1 MKIQKP
7 RLVVIIGSVT
17 TGVLCYVIQLFSTFN
32 KSSFQGQWILIS
44 LLLSLSS
51 YFIFS
56 YLFKKFILNRL
67 NLIMKTMYS
76 SSKESSSNLENKS
89 TNDLLEDMEEK
100 IEHWESEKLK
110 EIDKLKEQEA
120 FRREFLGNLSHE
132 LKTPIFSIQGYILTL
147 LEGGLED
154 QEVNKLF
161 LERASKATERMVSI
175 IADLDQITKIEADSF
190 KLDIRPI
197 DIVELVKEV
206 FESLDLK
213 AKEKNITLKLEKD
226 YNSVFVDADKN
237 KIAQVL
243 TNLIGNSIFYGT
255 PNGKTVISIS
265 NVDDLVLISVQDNG
279 LGIEEVHLSRL
290 FERFYRVEK
299 SRNRNEGGSGLGLA
313 IVKHLL
319 EAHGQSITVK
329 SKVGMGSTFSFGLS
343 KSKST
348 ASSLLSSRGIPIK

>member
-1 MKIQKP
+1 MIVKN
-7 RLVVIIGSVT
+7 V
-17 TGVLCYVIQLFSTFN
+17 YST
-32 KSSFQGQWILIS
+32 
-44 LLLSLSS
+44 
-51 YFIFS
+51 
-56 YLFKKFILNRL
+56 
-67 NLIMKTMYS
+67 
-76 SSKESSSNLENKS
+76 SKEKS
-89 TNDLLEDMEEK
+89 LNQLNNSADDLLEDMELEIQNWENEK
-100 IEHWESEKLK
+100 SK

-161 LERASKATERMVSI
+161 LERASKATDRMVSI

-190 KLDIRPI
+190 KLDIRPF
-197 DIVELVKEV
+197 DIVELIKDV

-213 AKEKNITLKLEKD
+213 AKEKNIELLFEKD
-226 YNSVFVDADKN
+226 YNSILVDADKN

-243 TNLIGNSIFYGT
+243 TNLIGNSIFYGNQ
-255 PNGKTVISIS
+255 NGKTLISIS
-265 NVDDLVLISVQDNG
+265 GVDDLILVSVVDNG
-279 LGIEEVHLSRL
+279 LGIEEVHLNRL

-329 SKVGMGSTFSFGLS
+329 SKVGKGSTFSFGLN
-343 KSKST
+343 KSKS
-348 ASSLLSSRGIPIK
+348 SSGVLLSSRGIPI

>member
-7 RLVVIIGSVT
+7 RLVVIIGSVA
-17 TGVLCYVIQLFSTFN
+17 TGVLYYVIQVISTFN
-32 KSSFQGQWILIS
+32 KPSFQGQWILIS

-76 SSKESSSNLENKS
+76 SSKESSSNIENKS
-89 TNDLLEDMEEK
+89 TNDLLKDMEEE

-110 EIDKLKEQEA
+110 EIDKLREQEA

-175 IADLDQITKIEADSF
+175 IADLDQITKIEVDSF

-226 YNSVFVDADKN
+226 YNSVVVDADKN

-243 TNLIGNSIFYGT
+243 TNLIGNSIFYG
-255 PNGKTVISIS
+255 NQDGQTVVSIS
-265 NVDDLVLISVQDNG
+265 NVDNLIIVSVEDNG
-279 LGIEEVHLSRL
+279 LGIEEIHLNRL

-319 EAHGQSITVK
+319 EAHGQSIAVK
-329 SKVGMGSTFSFGLS
+329 SEVGIGSTFSFGLT

>member
-7 RLVVIIGSVT
+7 STLVLIGSIVIGALSYLIQFLANINQATSHT
-17 TGVLCYVIQLFSTFN
+17 T
-32 KSSFQGQWILIS
+32 WILVS
-44 LLLSLSS
+44 LLVSLLT
-51 YFIFS
+51 YFIFGYS
-56 YLFKKFILNRL
+56 FKNFILNRL
-67 NLIMKTMYS
+67 NLIVKNVYS
-76 SSKESSSNLENKS
+76 TSKEKS
-89 TNDLLEDMEEK
+89 LNQLNNSADDLLEDMELEIQNWENEK
-100 IEHWESEKLK
+100 SK

-161 LERASKATERMVSI
+161 LERASKATDRMVSI

-190 KLDIRPI
+190 KLDIRPF
-197 DIVELVKEV
+197 DIVELIKEV

-213 AKEKNITLKLEKD
+213 AKEKNIELLFEKD
-226 YNSVFVDADKN
+226 YNSILVDADKN

-243 TNLIGNSIFYGT
+243 TNLIGNSIFYGNQ
-255 PNGKTVISIS
+255 NGKTLISIS
-265 NVDDLVLISVQDNG
+265 GVDDLILVSVVDNG
-279 LGIEEVHLSRL
+279 LGIEEVHLNRL

-329 SKVGMGSTFSFGLS
+329 SKVGKGSTFSFGLN
-343 KSKST
+343 KSKS
-348 ASSLLSSRGIPIK
+348 SSGVLLSSRGIPI

>member
-7 RLVVIIGSVT
+7 RLAVVFGSFI
-17 TGVLCYVIQLFSTFN
+17 TGGLCYVIQFISNLNQPPFHV
-32 KSSFQGQWILIS
+32 KWI
-44 LLLSLSS
+44 LLSLSVS
-51 YFIFS
+51 FFTFLIFN
-56 YLFKKFILNRL
+56 YLYKRIILQRL
-67 NLIMKTMYS
+67 NLIVKNVYS
-76 SSKESSSNLENKS
+76 TNKENSESLNNKSSDELLENME
-89 TNDLLEDMEEK
+89 LE
-100 IEHWESEKLK
+100 IEQWESEKIK

-132 LKTPIFSIQGYILTL
+132 LKTPVFSIQGYILTL

-161 LERASKATERMVSI
+161 LERASKATERMASI
-175 IADLDQITKIEADSF
+175 ISDLDQITKIEADSLR
-190 KLDIRPI
+190 LDIRPF
-197 DIVELVKEV
+197 DIVELVKDT

-213 AKEKNITLKLEKD
+213 AKEKNIALTLENEYSAIL
-226 YNSVFVDADKN
+226 VDADKN

-243 TNLIGNSIFYGT
+243 TNLIGNSIFYGNQ
-255 PNGKTVISIS
+255 NGKTAISIS

-279 LGIEEVHLSRL
+279 LGIEDVHLNRL

-329 SKVGMGSTFSFGLS
+329 SEVGKGSTFSFGLN

-348 ASSLLSSRGIPIK
+348 ASSLLSSRGVPIK

>member
-7 RLVVIIGSVT
+7 STLVLIGSIVT
-17 TGVLCYVIQLFSTFN
+17 GGLCYLIQFLANINQATSHII
-32 KSSFQGQWILIS
+32 WILVSFLVS
-44 LLLSLSS
+44 LLT
-51 YFIFS
+51 YFIFG
-56 YLFKKFILNRL
+56 YFFKNFILNRL
-67 NLIMKTMYS
+67 NLIVKNVYS
-76 SSKESSSNLENKS
+76 TSKEKS
-89 TNDLLEDMEEK
+89 LNQLNNSADDLLEDMELEIQNWENEK
-100 IEHWESEKLK
+100 SR

-161 LERASKATERMVSI
+161 LERASKATDRMVSI

-190 KLDIRPI
+190 KLEIRPF
-197 DIVELVKEV
+197 DIVELIKDV
-206 FESLDLK
+206 FESFDLK
-213 AKEKNITLKLEKD
+213 AKEKNIELLFEKD
-226 YNSVFVDADKN
+226 YNSVLVDADKN

-243 TNLIGNSIFYGT
+243 TNLIGNSIFYGNQ
-255 PNGKTVISIS
+255 NGKTLISIS
-265 NVDDLVLISVQDNG
+265 GVDDLILVSVEDNG
-279 LGIEEVHLSRL
+279 LGIEDVHLNRL

-329 SKVGMGSTFSFGLS
+329 SKVGKGSTFSFGLN
-343 KSKST
+343 KSKSN
-348 ASSLLSSRGIPIK
+348 SSVLLSSRGIPI

>member
-1 MKIQKP
+1 MKN
-7 RLVVIIGSVT
+7 V
-17 TGVLCYVIQLFSTFN
+17 YSTNKENSESLNN
-32 KSSFQGQWILIS
+32 KSSDEL
-44 LLLSLSS
+44 
-51 YFIFS
+51 
-56 YLFKKFILNRL
+56 
-67 NLIMKTMYS
+67 
-76 SSKESSSNLENKS
+76 LENME
-89 TNDLLEDMEEK
+89 LE
-100 IEHWESEKLK
+100 IEQWESEKKK

-132 LKTPIFSIQGYILTL
+132 LKTPVFSIQGYILTL
-147 LEGGLED
+147 LEGGLDD

-161 LERASKATERMVSI
+161 LERASKATERMASI
-175 IADLDQITKIEADSF
+175 ISDLDQITKIEADSL
-190 KLDIRPI
+190 KLDIRPF
-197 DIVELVKEV
+197 DIVDLVKDT

-213 AKEKNITLKLEKD
+213 AKEKNIALTLEND
-226 YNSVFVDADKN
+226 YSPIVVDADKN

-243 TNLIGNSIFYGT
+243 TNLIGNSIFYGNQ
-255 PNGKTVISIS
+255 NGKTVISIS
-265 NVDDLVLISVQDNG
+265 YVDDLVLISVQDNG

-329 SKVGMGSTFSFGLS
+329 SKVGKGSTFSFGLS

-348 ASSLLSSRGIPIK
+348 VGSLLSSRGIPIK

>member
-1 MKIQKP
+1 LIVKN
-7 RLVVIIGSVT
+7 V
-17 TGVLCYVIQLFSTFN
+17 YST
-32 KSSFQGQWILIS
+32 
-44 LLLSLSS
+44 
-51 YFIFS
+51 
-56 YLFKKFILNRL
+56 
-67 NLIMKTMYS
+67 
-76 SSKESSSNLENKS
+76 SKEKS
-89 TNDLLEDMEEK
+89 LNQLNNSADDLLEDMELEIQNWENEK
-100 IEHWESEKLK
+100 SR

-161 LERASKATERMVSI
+161 LERASKATDRMVSI

-190 KLDIRPI
+190 KLEIRPF
-197 DIVELVKEV
+197 DIVELIKDV
-206 FESLDLK
+206 FESFDLK
-213 AKEKNITLKLEKD
+213 AKEKNIELLFEKD
-226 YNSVFVDADKN
+226 YNSILVDADKN

-243 TNLIGNSIFYGT
+243 TNLIGNSIFYGNQ
-255 PNGKTVISIS
+255 NGKTLISIS
-265 NVDDLVLISVQDNG
+265 GVDDLILVSVEDNG
-279 LGIEEVHLSRL
+279 LGIEEVHLNRL

-329 SKVGMGSTFSFGLS
+329 SKVGKGSTFSFGFI
-343 KSKST
+343 KSI
-348 ASSLLSSRGIPIK
+348 SSSGVLLSSRGIPI

>member
-1 MKIQKP
+1 MKFQKP
-7 RLVVIIGSVT
+7 RLAVVFGSFI
-17 TGVLCYVIQLFSTFN
+17 TGGLCYIIQFISNLNQPAFHV
-32 KSSFQGQWILIS
+32 KWI
-44 LLLSLSS
+44 LLSLSVS
-51 YFIFS
+51 FFTFLIFN
-56 YLFKKFILNRL
+56 YLFKRIILQRL
-67 NLIMKTMYS
+67 NLIVKNVYS
-76 SSKESSSNLENKS
+76 TNKENSESLNNKSSDELLENME
-89 TNDLLEDMEEK
+89 LE
-100 IEHWESEKLK
+100 IEQWESEKIK

-132 LKTPIFSIQGYILTL
+132 LKTPVFSIQGYILTL
-147 LEGGLED
+147 LEGGLDD

-161 LERASKATERMVSI
+161 LERASKATERMASI
-175 IADLDQITKIEADSF
+175 ISDLDQITKIEADSL
-190 KLDIRPI
+190 KLDIRPF
-197 DIVELVKEV
+197 DIVDLVKDT

-213 AKEKNITLKLEKD
+213 AKEKNIALTLEND
-226 YNSVFVDADKN
+226 YSPIVVDADKN

-243 TNLIGNSIFYGT
+243 TNLIGNSIFYGNQ
-255 PNGKTVISIS
+255 NGKTVISIS

-329 SKVGMGSTFSFGLS
+329 SKVGKGSTFSFGLS

-348 ASSLLSSRGIPIK
+348 VGSLLSSRGIPIK

>member
-7 RLVVIIGSVT
+7 STLVLIGSIVI
-17 TGVLCYVIQLFSTFN
+17 GALCYLIQFLANINQATSHTT
-32 KSSFQGQWILIS
+32 WILVS
-44 LLLSLSS
+44 LLVSLLT
-51 YFIFS
+51 YFIFGYS
-56 YLFKKFILNRL
+56 FKNFILNRL
-67 NLIMKTMYS
+67 NLIVKNVYS
-76 SSKESSSNLENKS
+76 TSKEKS
-89 TNDLLEDMEEK
+89 LNQLNNSADDLLEDMELEIQNWENEK
-100 IEHWESEKLK
+100 SK

-161 LERASKATERMVSI
+161 LERASKATDRMVSI

-190 KLDIRPI
+190 KLDIRPF
-197 DIVELVKEV
+197 DIVELIKEV

-213 AKEKNITLKLEKD
+213 AKEKNIELLFEKD
-226 YNSVFVDADKN
+226 YNSVLVDADKN

-243 TNLIGNSIFYGT
+243 TNLIGNSIFYGNQ
-255 PNGKTVISIS
+255 NGKTLISIS
-265 NVDDLVLISVQDNG
+265 GVDDLILVSVVDNG
-279 LGIEEVHLSRL
+279 LGIEEVHLNRL

-329 SKVGMGSTFSFGLS
+329 SKVGKGSTFSFGLN
-343 KSKST
+343 KSKS
-348 ASSLLSSRGIPIK
+348 SSGVLLSSRGIPI

>member
-1 MKIQKP
+1 LIVKN
-7 RLVVIIGSVT
+7 V
-17 TGVLCYVIQLFSTFN
+17 YST
-32 KSSFQGQWILIS
+32 
-44 LLLSLSS
+44 
-51 YFIFS
+51 
-56 YLFKKFILNRL
+56 
-67 NLIMKTMYS
+67 
-76 SSKESSSNLENKS
+76 SKEKS
-89 TNDLLEDMEEK
+89 LNQLNNSADDLLEDMELEIQNWENEK
-100 IEHWESEKLK
+100 SK

-161 LERASKATERMVSI
+161 LERASKATDRMVSI

-190 KLDIRPI
+190 KLDIRPF
-197 DIVELVKEV
+197 DIVELIKEV

-213 AKEKNITLKLEKD
+213 AKEKNIELLFEKD
-226 YNSVFVDADKN
+226 YNSVLVDADKN

-243 TNLIGNSIFYGT
+243 TNLIGNSIFYGNQ
-255 PNGKTVISIS
+255 NGKTLISIS
-265 NVDDLVLISVQDNG
+265 GVDDLILVSVVDNG
-279 LGIEEVHLSRL
+279 LGIEEVHLNRL

-329 SKVGMGSTFSFGLS
+329 SKVGKGSTFSFGLN
-343 KSKST
+343 KSKS
-348 ASSLLSSRGIPIK
+348 SSGVLLSSRGIPI

>member
-1 MKIQKP
+1 MIVKN
-7 RLVVIIGSVT
+7 V
-17 TGVLCYVIQLFSTFN
+17 YST
-32 KSSFQGQWILIS
+32 
-44 LLLSLSS
+44 
-51 YFIFS
+51 
-56 YLFKKFILNRL
+56 
-67 NLIMKTMYS
+67 
-76 SSKESSSNLENKS
+76 SKEKS
-89 TNDLLEDMEEK
+89 LNQLNNSADDLLEDMELEIQNWENEK
-100 IEHWESEKLK
+100 SK

-161 LERASKATERMVSI
+161 LERASKATDRMVSI

-190 KLDIRPI
+190 KLDIRPF
-197 DIVELVKEV
+197 DIVELIKEV

-213 AKEKNITLKLEKD
+213 AKEKNIELLFEKD
-226 YNSVFVDADKN
+226 YNSILVDADKN

-243 TNLIGNSIFYGT
+243 TNLIGNSIFYGNQ
-255 PNGKTVISIS
+255 NGKTLISIS
-265 NVDDLVLISVQDNG
+265 GVDDLILVSVVDNG
-279 LGIEEVHLSRL
+279 LGIEEVHLNRL

-329 SKVGMGSTFSFGLS
+329 SKVGKGSTFSFGLN
-343 KSKST
+343 KSKS
-348 ASSLLSSRGIPIK
+348 SSGVLLSSRGIPI

>member
-7 RLVVIIGSVT
+7 STLVLIGSIVT
-17 TGVLCYVIQLFSTFN
+17 GALCYLIQFLANINQATSHTT
-32 KSSFQGQWILIS
+32 WILVS
-44 LLLSLSS
+44 LLVSLLT
-51 YFIFS
+51 YFIFGYS
-56 YLFKKFILNRL
+56 FKNFILNRL
-67 NLIMKTMYS
+67 NLIVKNVYS
-76 SSKESSSNLENKS
+76 TSKEKS
-89 TNDLLEDMEEK
+89 LNQLNNSADDLLEDMELEIQNWENEK
-100 IEHWESEKLK
+100 SK

-161 LERASKATERMVSI
+161 LERASKATDRMVSI

-190 KLDIRPI
+190 KLDIRPF
-197 DIVELVKEV
+197 DIVELIKEV

-213 AKEKNITLKLEKD
+213 AKEKNIELLFEKD
-226 YNSVFVDADKN
+226 YNSILVDADKN

-243 TNLIGNSIFYGT
+243 TNLIGNSIFYGNQ
-255 PNGKTVISIS
+255 NGKTLISIS
-265 NVDDLVLISVQDNG
+265 GVDDLILVSVVDNG
-279 LGIEEVHLSRL
+279 LGIEEVHLNRL

-329 SKVGMGSTFSFGLS
+329 SKVGKGSTFSFGLN
-343 KSKST
+343 KSKS
-348 ASSLLSSRGIPIK
+348 SSGVLLSSRGIPI

>member
-1 MKIQKP
+1 MKFHKP
-7 RLVVIIGSVT
+7 RIALLVGSVFI
-17 TGVLCYVIQLFSTFN
+17 GNLCYVLLVLINNNQP
-32 KSSFQGQWILIS
+32 SFQIKWIFISLLIS
-44 LLLSLSS
+44 LSA

-56 YLFKKFILNRL
+56 FLVKKFVLNRL
-67 NLIMKTMYS
+67 NLITKTLYS
-76 SSKESSSNLENKS
+76 ASSENPSNLASKS
-89 TNDLLEDMEEK
+89 TSNLLEDMEYE
-100 IEHWESEKLK
+100 IEHWESEKIK

-154 QEVNKLF
+154 EEVNKLF
-161 LERASKATERMVSI
+161 LERASKATDRMVSI

-190 KLDIRPI
+190 KLDIRPF
-197 DIVELVKEV
+197 DIVELVKEI
-206 FESLDLK
+206 FESFDFR
-213 AKEKNITLKLEKD
+213 AKEKNIKLSLEKE
-226 YNSVFVDADKN
+226 YNTILVDADKN

-243 TNLIGNSIFYGT
+243 TNLIGNSIFYGNQ
-255 PNGKTVISIS
+255 NGNTVISITG
-265 NVDDLVLISVQDNG
+265 VDQLVLLSVQDDG
-279 LGIEEVHLSRL
+279 LGIEEVHLNRL

-329 SKVGMGSTFSFGLS
+329 SKVGKGSVFSFGLT
-343 KSKST
+343 KSKSST
-348 ASSLLSSRGIPIK
+348 GSLLSSRGIPIK

>member
-1 MKIQKP
+1 MKFQKI
-7 RLVVIIGSVT
+7 RLAVVFGSFI
-17 TGVLCYVIQLFSTFN
+17 TGGLCYVIQFISNLNQPPFHLKWILLSLLVCFFTILIFNYLFKIIILQRLNFIVKNVYSTKKENSDSLNN
-32 KSSFQGQWILIS
+32 KSSDEL
-44 LLLSLSS
+44 
-51 YFIFS
+51 
-56 YLFKKFILNRL
+56 
-67 NLIMKTMYS
+67 
-76 SSKESSSNLENKS
+76 LENME
-89 TNDLLEDMEEK
+89 LE
-100 IEHWESEKLK
+100 IEQWESEKIK

-132 LKTPIFSIQGYILTL
+132 LKTPVFSIQGYILTL

-161 LERASKATERMVSI
+161 LERASKATERMASI
-175 IADLDQITKIEADSF
+175 ISDLDQIIKIEADSL
-190 KLDIRPI
+190 KLDIRPF
-197 DIVELVKEV
+197 DIVDLVKDT

-213 AKEKNITLKLEKD
+213 AKEKNIELTLEND
-226 YNSVFVDADKN
+226 YNSIVVDADKN

-243 TNLIGNSIFYGT
+243 TNLIGNSIFYGNQ
-255 PNGKTVISIS
+255 NGKTVISIS
-265 NVDDLVLISVQDNG
+265 IVDDLVLISVQDNG

-329 SKVGMGSTFSFGLS
+329 SKVGKGSTFSFGLS

-348 ASSLLSSRGIPIK
+348 SSSLLSSRGIPIK